1 MPNEPSDPETPATP
15 ATPVAS
21 SARRTGRAPPW
32 SKEDTFKLLEEL
44 LEARRNR
51 EFLGPKDLTAPRV
64 YEKSR
69 SFCKICTHQIR
80 VLGMRSAC
88 VASMTTSPKCTGF
101 GIHIACNFSGCH
113 ADRRTGKISYDA
125 EERKTYLMGKYGISM
140 RRIFKIGLL

>member
-21 SARRTGRAPPW
+21 S
-32 SKEDTFKLLEEL
+32 EDTFKLLEEL

-64 YEKSR
+64 YEKIAKLLQNLHPSDPGAWDAKRVR
-69 SFCKICTHQIR
+69 SKHDDLAKMYRFWY
-80 VLGMRSAC
+80 
-88 VASMTTSPKCTGF
+88 
-101 GIHIACNFSGCH
+101 IACNFSGCH

>member
-51 EFLGPKDLTAPRV
+51 EFLGPKDLTAPHPGAWDAKRV
-64 YEKSR
+64 R
-69 SFCKICTHQIR
+69 SKHDDLAKMYRFWY
-80 VLGMRSAC
+80 
-88 VASMTTSPKCTGF
+88 
-101 GIHIACNFSGCH
+101 IACNFSGCH

>member
-64 YEKSR
+64 YEKIAKLLQNLHPSDPGAWDAKRVR
-69 SFCKICTHQIR
+69 SKHDDLAKMYRFWY
-80 VLGMRSAC
+80 
-88 VASMTTSPKCTGF
+88 
-101 GIHIACNFSGCH
+101 IACNFSGCH
-113 ADRRTGKISYDA
+113 TDRRTGKISYDA